1 MTHEEEGG
9 GHDERW
15 VISYADLVTLLLGF
29 FIILYASAEVDMQ
42 RFEQLSAA
50 FSQAFNVEI
59 NEGSGSNEGSS
70 VFEAGNG
77 FMPNGSL
84 ESILDED
91 VLRIRAQ
98 VDQAAHDAGIA
109 PGQVEVI
116 RSSDSVVLRLSDSL
130 LFTSASA
137 QIRTEALPLL
147 DVVAE
152 VLQSLPNEVRI
163 EGHTDNVPVGT
174 TAYPTNWELSSARAT
189 SVLRYLVETAG
200 VEPWR
205 MVASGY
211 GEFAPIATNATPEG
225 RALNRRADIVLVYAP
240 PSETVSPASSG
251 PAFEEITPID
261 TQSAIGDGVPE

>member
-1 MTHEEEGG
+1 MSHEEDGG

-42 RFEQLSAA
+42 RFEQLSVA
-50 FSQAFNVEI
+50 FSQAFNVDV
-59 NEGSGSNEGSS
+59 NAGQGSTDGTT

-77 FMPNGSL
+77 FMPNSTL
-84 ESILDED
+84 ESILEED

-98 VDQAAHDAGIA
+98 IDQAAYDAGIT

-137 QIRTEALPLL
+137 QVRPEALPLL

-152 VLQSLPNEVRI
+152 VLRSLPNEVRI

-174 TAYPTNWELSSARAT
+174 AAYPTNWELSSARAT
-189 SVLRYLVETAG
+189 SVLRYLVESAG
-200 VEPWR
+200 VEPSR
-205 MVASGY
+205 MVAAGY

-225 RALNRRADIVLVYAP
+225 RALNRRADIVLVYTPLAEAAP
-240 PSETVSPASSG
+240 LAPSG
-251 PAFEEITPID
+251 PAID
-261 TQSAIGDGVPE
+261 EVAPDAAPALGDGVPQ